1 MKRPPAIDKAVES
14 GLTPFRGRRA
24 SGLLPQARLGGPM
37 PWVIAIMVALT
48 VVAASGALALSNMV
62 STARGDVAGRATVQV
77 IEPDPASRAAQVRRI
92 ETVLAQDPAVAGFRV
107 IPEADIAELLE
118 PWLGTDEEM
127 EAVPLPALI
136 DLELRGR
143 SDRQVYERLEA
154 ALKEVAPQA
163 RIDAQSEWLAPV
175 LSALSALKWMALAL
189 IAMLGFVAAAAVWL
203 AARNALGGNRD
214 TIEIVHLLG
223 GSDDQ
228 IARIFQRS
236 ILLDAIAGGTLGL
249 VAGGA
254 AVLLL
259 GRQFSALQSGM
270 VAGGSLS
277 ALDWMAIALVPLFAI
292 AIAVYTA
299 RMTVLSSLRKTL

>member
-14 GLTPFRGRRA
+14 GLAPFRGRRA

-77 IEPDPASRAAQVRRI
+77 IEPDPARRAAQVERI
-92 ETVLAQDPAVAGFRV
+92 ETVLAQDPSVAGFRV
-107 IPEADIAELLE
+107 IPDADIAELLE

-163 RIDAQSEWLAPV
+163 RIDAQADWLAPV

-277 ALDWMAIALVPLFAI
+277 ALDWIAIALVPLFAI

>member
-1 MKRPPAIDKAVES
+1 MKRPPTIGRAVDR
-14 GLTPFRGRRA
+14 GLSPFRGRRA
-24 SGLLPQARLGGPM
+24 ARLLPQTRLGGPM

-62 STARGDVAGRATVQV
+62 STASGDVAGRATVQV

-92 ETVLAQDPAVAGFRV
+92 ESVLAQDPAVAGFRV

-236 ILLDAIAGGTLGL
+236 ILLDAIAGGALGL

>member
-14 GLTPFRGRRA
+14 GLAPFRGRRA
-24 SGLLPQARLGGPM
+24 SRLLPQARLGGPM

-107 IPEADIAELLE
+107 IPDAEIAELLE

-143 SDRQVYERLEA
+143 SDRQVYQRLDA

-249 VAGGA
+249 IAGGA

-277 ALDWMAIALVPLFAI
+277 ALDWIAIAFVPLFAI